1 LPVKII
7 IVILWTAGAAAIAY
21 GMLMDNDPVFVIG
34 MVKTIIG
41 YIIFRRYF
49 LKSKEKRKQK
59 K

>member
-1 LPVKII
+1 MPVKII
-7 IVILWTAGAAAIAY
+7 IVILWTAGAVAIAY

-49 LKSKEKRKQK
+49 LKPREKQKQK